1 MPAARKEGPPVQ
13 DRIRAELQLIKRTV
27 AGVSGSLVATT
38 DGLVV
43 AYDVPDLEPTQI
55 AALAAATLS
64 LASRATLATGRGS
77 FREAVARGS
86 DGYLAVYAAGVS
98 AIVAVIGTSN
108 LNLGMLNY
116 QARDII
122 GRVAE
127 YSSEFGQLTTPIPA
141 RRSATGSAST
151 VTGSVGATASAT
163 AGSTGAT
170 AEPAEAAGAAGI
182 APAGTPA
189 RTEVRPL
196 LPRRR
201 TSGS

>member
-1 MPAARKEGPPVQ
+1 MPAARKTRPPVQ

-141 RRSATGSAST
+141 RSPATGPA
-151 VTGSVGATASAT
+151 GATASAT
-163 AGSTGAT
+163 AGSAGAT
-170 AEPAEAAGAAGI
+170 AEPAGAAGI
-182 APAGTPA
+182 APAATPA
-189 RTEVRPL
+189 RTDGRPL

>member
-1 MPAARKEGPPVQ
+1 MPAARKTRPPVQ

-127 YSSEFGQLTTPIPA
+127 YSSEFGQLTTPVPA
-141 RRSATGSAST
+141 RRPATGSA
-151 VTGSVGATASAT
+151 GAAASAT
-163 AGSTGAT
+163 AGSAGTI
-170 AEPAEAAGAAGI
+170 AEPAGATGI
-182 APAGTPA
+182 APAATPA
-189 RTEVRPL
+189 RTEGHPL

>member
-1 MPAARKEGPPVQ
+1 MSAARKAQPPVQ
-13 DRIRAELQLIKRTV
+13 DRVRTELQLIKTTV
-27 AGVSGSLVATT
+27 AGVRGSLVATS

-64 LASRATLATGRGS
+64 LASRATLATGLGS

-86 DGYLAVYAAGVS
+86 DGYLAVYAAGIS

-108 LNLGMLNY
+108 LNLGMLHY

-122 GRVAE
+122 DRVAE
-127 YSSEFGQLTTPIPA
+127 YSVEFGALTAPVPA
-141 RRSATGSAST
+141 RRPAADPAGPA
-151 VTGSVGATASAT
+151 GAPGGP
-163 AGSTGAT
+163 AGAPGG
-170 AEPAEAAGAAGI
+170 PAGAAGAAG
-182 APAGTPA
+182 AAT
-189 RTEVRPL
+189 RPV

-201 TSGS
+201 SSAS

>member
-1 MPAARKEGPPVQ
+1 MPAAGKTRPPVQ

-127 YSSEFGQLTTPIPA
+127 YSSEFGQLTTPVPA
-141 RRSATGSAST
+141 RRPATGSAGAT
-151 VTGSVGATASAT
+151 VSATVSATASAT
-163 AGSTGAT
+163 AGSAGAT
-170 AEPAEAAGAAGI
+170 AEPAGAAGI
-182 APAGTPA
+182 APAATPA
-189 RTEVRPL
+189 RTEGRPL